1 MYSLHLPFLLI
12 IRKLPIMKLTKLSL
26 GIIALS
32 FVAFTSCK
40 NEAEEQATPTQ
51 SEVQT
56 NENPKTTA
64 SLNPAHGQ
72 PGHRCDIPVGADL
85 NQASGNVQ
93 MQQSTNTANPNVS
106 PVRVNSSTETPAKN
120 PPHGQPGHDCT
131 KPVGADL

>member
-1 MYSLHLPFLLI
+1 MK
-12 IRKLPIMKLTKLSL
+12 IRKLSL

-32 FVAFTSCK
+32 LVAFTSCK
-40 NEAEEQATPTQ
+40 DEEKQEATPAQNQVENT
-51 SEVQT
+51 T
-56 NENPKTTA
+56 NNSGTTA

-93 MQQSTNTANPNVS
+93 MQQSTNTVNPNVS
-106 PVRVNSSTETPAKN
+106 PVRVNSSTATPAKN